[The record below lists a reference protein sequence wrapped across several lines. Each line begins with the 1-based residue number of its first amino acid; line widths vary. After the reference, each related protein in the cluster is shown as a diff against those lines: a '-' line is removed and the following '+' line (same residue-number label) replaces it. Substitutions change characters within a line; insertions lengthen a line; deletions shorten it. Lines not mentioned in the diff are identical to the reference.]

1 MHHSTASAST
11 STLLYA
17 SPASAGVLVG
27 THILTNDAAP
37 ETDEAVV
44 PDPEHC
50 CELCTGD
57 SVTQTLYSDVSRT
70 QPSGCPAFFLSYA
83 TGVGWICQFHSDN
96 ATVASSYATASIAY
110 VAQ

>member
-1 MHHSTASAST
+1 
-11 STLLYA
+11 
-17 SPASAGVLVG
+17 VLVG

-44 PDPEHC
+44 PNPEHC

-57 SVTQTLYSDVSRT
+57 SATQTLYSDVSRT
-70 QPSGCPAFFLSYA
+70 TQSGCPAFFLSYA

-110 VAQ
+110 VAS